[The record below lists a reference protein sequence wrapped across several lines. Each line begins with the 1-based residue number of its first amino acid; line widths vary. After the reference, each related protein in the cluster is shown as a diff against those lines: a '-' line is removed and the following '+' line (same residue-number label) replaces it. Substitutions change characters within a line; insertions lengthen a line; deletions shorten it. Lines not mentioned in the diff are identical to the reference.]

1 MLPILQIVGGAKLT
15 LRFVCPLVVR
25 NATTPHNCS
34 FLQVKIIRILSVRF
48 SALFNTHNQM
58 KYLFL
63 SLLVS
68 VSIVSGNNE
77 PAKALNER
85 EKSNFFFHSL
95 KFKVFLKGQELNLMF
110 SSKNF

>member
-1 MLPILQIVGGAKLT
+1 MGGAKLT
-15 LRFVCPLVVR
+15 LRFACTLVVR
-25 NATTPHNCS
+25 NATTLYNCN

-48 SALFNTHNQM
+48 GTLFNTHNQM

-68 VSIVSGNNE
+68 VSIVYGNNE
-77 PAKALNER
+77 PGKALNER

-95 KFKVFLKGQELNLMF
+95 KSKVFLKGKELNLMF
-110 SSKNF
+110 NSKYF